1 MRELTAAL
9 KDWGNGMITEPEL
22 DGEWESARPAEV
34 AQDTVVREARGP
46 RPPWWWVPAA
56 VVVTSALWA
65 GGLYAYGDRLE
76 EPEIR
81 YRVTDNLC
89 GQFKAP
95 ALSGVLGGFTD
106 SAPQKG
112 IRHPAMDWASCSHGG
127 DRSASVGGFYIAAIV
142 ELHKK
147 TDPGPEFEL
156 GSRYDRSLDGTGGD
170 QWESVP
176 GLGEQALLST
186 PGADEGV
193 QLRVRDGGA
202 VFLVDVM
209 FFDRLEDGPDSQ
221 PKPSVRPDRDV
232 LAAAAVEDARAL
244 MAALRK

>member
-89 GQFKAP
+89 GQFKAQ
-95 ALSGVLGGFTD
+95 ALADGLGGFANSD
-106 SAPQKG
+106 PRKG
-112 IRHPAMDWASCSHGG
+112 GRHPAMDWASCGHNG
-127 DRSASVGGFYIAAIV
+127 DPSAAAGGFHVAAVV

-147 TDPGPEFEL
+147 TDPAPEFEL
-156 GSRYDRSLDGTGGD
+156 GSQYDRSGGGD
-170 QWESVP
+170 RWEAVP
-176 GLGEQALLST
+176 GLGEQAFLS
-186 PGADEGV
+186 PADDGEGV
-193 QLRVRDGGA
+193 HLRVRDGGA

>member
-1 MRELTAAL
+1 
-9 KDWGNGMITEPEL
+9 MITEPEL

-95 ALSGVLGGFTD
+95 ALSDGLGGFANSD
-106 SAPQKG
+106 PRKG
-112 IRHPAMDWASCSHGG
+112 GRHPAMDWASCSHNS
-127 DRSASVGGFYIAAIV
+127 DRSAAAGEFFVVAVV

-156 GSRYDRSLDGTGGD
+156 GARYDRTIDGTGAD
-170 QWESVP
+170 QWEAVP

-186 PGADEGV
+186 PGAGDGL

-202 VFLVDVM
+202 VFIVEVM
-209 FFDRLEDGPDSQ
+209 FFGQLEDGPESQ

>member
-1 MRELTAAL
+1 
-9 KDWGNGMITEPEL
+9 MITEPEL

-34 AQDTVVREARGP
+34 AQDTVVHEARGP
-46 RPPWWWVPAA
+46 RRPWWPVLVA
-56 VVVTSALWA
+56 VVATSALWA
-65 GGLYAYGDRLE
+65 GGVYAYGDRLK

-81 YRVTDNLC
+81 YRVTENLC
-89 GQFKAP
+89 DQFKAP
-95 ALSGVLGGFTD
+95 ALAGGLGGFTD

-112 IRHPAMDWASCSHGG
+112 GRHPAMDWASCSHNG
-127 DRSASVGGFYIAAIV
+127 DRSVAAGGFFVAAVV

-147 TDPGPEFEL
+147 TDPAPEFEL
-156 GSRYDRSLDGTGGD
+156 GSRYDRVLGEGVADH
-170 QWESVP
+170 WESVP

-186 PGADEGV
+186 PGAADGL

-202 VFLVDVM
+202 VFTFEVM
-209 FFDRLEDGPDSQ
+209 FYDRTEDDPDPQ
-221 PKPSVRPDRDV
+221 ARLLARPGRDT